1 LSIARHLIVNAD
13 DFGFT
18 VDVNAGIVEAHRNGV
33 VTATTLMANGDAYD
47 DAARLARETPSL
59 DVGCHLVLLQGRS
72 LISGDPLLEKF
83 PELIKALITRRI
95 DPYLELRPQVEKLL
109 ACGIHPTHFDT
120 HKHTHVLPPVFSA
133 VVRLAHE
140 FDVPFIRLPFD
151 TGWLPVQGMDRWYRR
166 RLRKAGLRS
175 TDHFAGFR
183 LTDSLSEGSFTKA
196 LTLLRPGSTEFMCH
210 PGYLGAELRKAAT
223 RLKESRQRELEALTS
238 PAVKRLLAEAGIR
251 LTTYRELRDA

>member
-1 LSIARHLIVNAD
+1 MSIARHLIVNAD

-120 HKHTHVLPPVFSA
+120 HKHTHVLPPVFAA

-151 TGWLPVQGMDRWYRR
+151 TGWLPVQGIGSLVSEAAPQGGTPFNRS
-166 RLRKAGLRS
+166 LRGLPAHRFTERGFVYES
-175 TDHFAGFR
+175 TQN
-183 LTDSLSEGSFTKA
+183 
-196 LTLLRPGSTEFMCH
+196 
-210 PGYLGAELRKAAT
+210 AAT
-223 RLKESRQRELEALTS
+223 GLDGIHVPSRLPRNRVAEGGDTAEREP
-238 PAVKRLLAEAGIR
+238 PA
-251 LTTYRELRDA
+251 